1 MKSGKNIFKSASFSM
16 ITILFLSLVFIK
28 IYSPISTNLKMIAS
42 YEDFSSEEEIS
53 DSEESLDD
61 ECLDLFILE
70 TRNTSLVDFY
80 KYHPIIQSIFLIPK
94 IFLDIQLLPPEA

>member
-16 ITILFLSLVFIK
+16 ITILFLSLAFIK

-42 YEDFSSEEEIS
+42 YEDFSSEEES
-53 DSEESLDD
+53 LDSEETLDD
-61 ECLDLFILE
+61 ECLDIFILE
-70 TRNTSLVDFY
+70 SRNTTMVDFY
-80 KYHPIIQSIFLIPK
+80 KYCPIIKSIFLIPK

>member
-1 MKSGKNIFKSASFSM
+1 MKSDKNIIKITPFYVV
-16 ITILFLSLVFIK
+16 TILFLSLSYIK
-28 IYSPISTNLKMIAS
+28 IYSSISSDFKMIAS

-70 TRNTSLVDFY
+70 SRNTSLVDFY
-80 KYHPIIQSIFLIPK
+80 KHHPIIQSIFLIPK